1 MGGET
6 VIESANSQNDVPL
19 ETSMPD
25 GAVSLESILCTEELP
40 NRPWRPPDHEKEN
53 SALVALTSALA
64 DSPRTILQTLA
75 DKVLEILHADS
86 AGLSLL
92 TKDEKR
98 FYWAA
103 IAGAWRPHIGGGTP
117 RDFGPCGDVLDHNIP
132 MLFTHWERRYPY
144 LSTAMPLAD
153 EGLLVPFYV
162 NGKAVGTIWAIAH
175 NNRRKFDAEDLRLL
189 ESMSRFAS
197 AAYQAME
204 SIEDL
209 KLEIAAREKAE
220 TELSELNDGLEAQ
233 VRVRTEELEQRN
245 KQLADARARLAEEK
259 LRLERSEAYM
269 AEAQRLSHTGSWH
282 LNVRTGELVWSQ
294 EFFAILG
301 FDSEKTKPSYPLFLE
316 RIHPEDRSK
325 FDQVRSAAIRE
336 KKDYEVEYRLLL
348 PGGLIKHVHGIG
360 HCSASQ
366 SADIEYIAAAMD
378 ITERKRAQEELRRS
392 EAFLAEGQH
401 LSRTGSFSWRVATDE
416 ITWSEQLYR
425 IFGFDQ
431 GVPVTLELIGTR
443 IHPEDLSAFEEQIE
457 RSRQGGSDVQLE
469 FRLLMPDHSVKYL
482 HTVAHGTRDQNGRL
496 EYIGAVQDVT
506 ERRLSEEALSK
517 VRSELAHVAR
527 VTSLGVLTASIAHEV
542 NQPLSG
548 IITNANTCLRML
560 AADPPNIDGARETAR
575 RTIRDGNRASEV
587 ITRLRGLFSKKD
599 PTIESVDLNE
609 ATREVIVLSLSKLQ
623 GERVSLRTELADDL
637 PLVTGDRVQ
646 LQQVILNLLQNASD
660 AMSAV
665 DGRPRTLLIK
675 TERDERD
682 HALLT
687 MQDAGVGFEPQ
698 NQDRLFEAFYSS
710 KSGGMGIGLSV
721 SRSIIEAHHGR
732 LWAAPNDGPGA
743 TFAFSI
749 PCRSECI
756 TGAHSLGAIQTPAV
770 TGGVQ
775 HVTRNL

>member
-1 MGGET
+1 

-457 RSRQGGSDVQLE
+457 RSRQDGSDVQLE

-682 HALLT
+682 HVLLT